1 MPNLSRMSGMLRAA
15 QVLPAAFDARAARI
29 ANLQIA
35 REPEVAVAS
44 GVGAETPLEGL
55 KVAAVLLRPEL
66 LFAQAVLQPDQPRTR
81 DQLEVPVSRV
91 APPADTALF
100 ESPADPAVLFYLPRY
115 RLRREGTR
123 ELIRMDER
131 DGAWVL
137 TLELEAFAAPELGD
151 VGAAGPLPH
160 TFTVLLQCTPGDG
173 QFERTLAVEP
183 TPEGHWR
190 ATLPLPS
197 SGERDVV
204 FRALSDGALRTRL
217 LIRRA
222 ISVGVPEAAPA
233 PAEPETAE
241 PAVGRVVRDHR
252 RRAVVRDHRTG
263 VRMAMAPRLASLRR
277 FEATAMIANPA
288 AVTPAAPQTLYRVT
302 SATLDHDERQ
312 SFVFPRDLYP
322 DLYAGIG
329 AGGARDFQLIYV
341 AFGDRQ
347 HRYLRDP
354 ADPRVFHHL
363 PDAFTLGRQTTAPHT
378 PTMVLRFLPG
388 AEGLDDLRAQ
398 IDLFAMPTVDPA
410 RLADAAARLPGLLGD
425 DPLEAGEVPQFKLLS
440 LAREK
445 LVLRL
450 GLPGAAAGP
459 YAAREGARIELDT
472 VVSDQVELALPA
484 FRAAW
489 EALFSATPVLFQGS
503 VEATF
508 ADGVEQIPFV
518 ARMDRLAGTVIDVTG
533 AVGADGQASATVVNS
548 SESPVVLTGP
558 QPLIVGEA
566 GAAAADVTE
575 PDPALPIELA
585 PGASVVLRLAPREPV
600 PAGARVSLRFA
611 TTEVKLDRDALY
623 DAVLEDETSVVS
635 LDRPITVRGRQ
646 LFAAAS
652 AAGTPLVAAL
662 VEFEHGSTA
671 ELTPE
676 AMDGEGVVSLPLRDF
691 VLGEMSST
699 DLANAAYRY
708 RLRLVHA
715 TGQERSPDWIEDTTE
730 ILYPVAPAPA
740 ANPGAPPA

>member
-1 MPNLSRMSGMLRAA
+1 MSGILRAA
-15 QVLPAAFDARAARI
+15 QVLPAAFDGRAARI
-29 ANLQIA
+29 AKLQIA

-44 GVGAETPLEGL
+44 GVGVETPLEGL
-55 KVAAVLLRPEL
+55 KVAAVRLRPEL

-91 APPADTALF
+91 APPTDSVLF
-100 ESPADPAVLFYLPRY
+100 ESAADPGVLFYLPRY
-115 RLRREGTR
+115 RLRSDGRG

-160 TFTVLLQCTPGDG
+160 TLTVLLQCTPGDG

-197 SGERDVV
+197 RGERDVV

-217 LIRRA
+217 VIRRA
-222 ISVGVPEAAPA
+222 LSVGVPGAPP
-233 PAEPETAE
+233 PAEPEPE
-241 PAVGRVVRDHR
+241 LPAAGRVVRDHR

-277 FEATAMIANPA
+277 FEATAMLSEA
-288 AVTPAAPQTLYRVT
+288 AVAHPAAPQVVYRVT
-302 SATLDHDERQ
+302 AATLDHDERQ

-329 AGGARDFQLIYV
+329 AGGARDFQLVYV
-341 AFGDRQ
+341 PFGDRQ

-363 PDAFTLGRQTTAPHT
+363 PDAFTLGRQTTAPHA

-398 IDLFAMPTVDPA
+398 IDVFAMPTVEPA

-425 DPLEAGEVPQFKLLS
+425 DPLEAGEVPQFKLLA
-440 LAREK
+440 LPREK

-459 YAAREGARIELDT
+459 YAVREGARIELDT

-518 ARMDRLAGTVIDVTG
+518 ARMDRLAGPVIDVTG

-548 SESPVVLTGP
+548 SESPVVLSGP
-558 QPLIVGEA
+558 QPLIIGEA
-566 GAAAADVTE
+566 GAIAADVTE
-575 PDPALPIELA
+575 PDPAQPIELA
-585 PGASVVLRLAPREPV
+585 PGASVVLRFAPREPV
-600 PAGARVSLRFA
+600 PTGARVSLRFA
-611 TTEVKLDRDALY
+611 ATEVKLDRDALY

-635 LDRPITVRGRQ
+635 LERPITVRGGH
-646 LFAAAS
+646 LFAAAT

-662 VEFEHGSTA
+662 VEFEHGTTA
-671 ELTPE
+671 ELTPA

-691 VLGEMSST
+691 VLGAMSST
-699 DLANAAYRY
+699 DLADAAYRY

>member
-1 MPNLSRMSGMLRAA
+1 MSGILRAT

-29 ANLQIA
+29 ANLRIA
-35 REPEVAVAS
+35 REPEVAVAAP
-44 GVGAETPLEGL
+44 VGAETPLEGL
-55 KVAAVLLRPEL
+55 KVAAVMLRPEL
-66 LFAQAVLQPDQPRTR
+66 LIAHAVLQPDQPRAR
-81 DQLEVPVSRV
+81 EQLEVPVSRG
-91 APPADTALF
+91 APPVDTALF
-100 ESPADPAVLFYLPRY
+100 EAAADPAALFYLPRY
-115 RLRREGTR
+115 RLRREGAR

-131 DGAWVL
+131 DGGWVL
-137 TLELEAFAAPELGD
+137 VLELEAFAPPELGD

-160 TFTVLLQCTPGDG
+160 TLTVLFQCTPGDG
-173 QFERTLAVEP
+173 QFERSLAVEP

-190 ATLPLPS
+190 ATLPLPT

-217 LIRRA
+217 VIRRA
-222 ISVGVPEAAPA
+222 INVGVPEAAPA
-233 PAEPETAE
+233 PAQPAPTSTA
-241 PAVGRVVRDHR
+241 PTVRDHR
-252 RRAVVRDHRTG
+252 RRAVVRDHRTS

-277 FEATAMIANPA
+277 FEGATLLAQPVGEA
-288 AVTPAAPQTLYRVT
+288 AAAPQTLYRIT
-302 SATLDHDERQ
+302 AATLDHDERQ

-329 AGGARDFQLIYV
+329 AGGARDFQLLYV
-341 AFGDRQ
+341 PFGDRQ

-363 PDAFTLGRQTTAPHT
+363 PDAFTLGRQTTAPHA

-398 IDLFAMPTVDPA
+398 IDLFAMPSVDPA
-410 RLADAAARLPGLLGD
+410 RLADAAQQLPGLLGD
-425 DPLEAGEVPQFKLLS
+425 DPLDAGEAPQFKLLS
-440 LAREK
+440 LPREK

-459 YAAREGARIELDT
+459 YAVREGARIELDT
-472 VVSDQVELALPA
+472 VVSDQLELALPA
-484 FRAAW
+484 FRAVW
-489 EALFSATPVLFQGS
+489 EALFSSTPVLLQGS
-503 VEATF
+503 VEASF

-518 ARMDRLAGTVIDVTG
+518 ARMDRLAGPVVDVTG
-533 AVGADGQASATVVNS
+533 AVGADGQATATVVNS

-566 GAAAADVTE
+566 GAVPADVTE
-575 PDPALPIELA
+575 PDPAQPIELA
-585 PGASVVLRLAPREPV
+585 PGASVVLRLAPRETPA
-600 PAGARVSLRFA
+600 AGARVSLRFA
-611 TTEVKLDRDALY
+611 STELKLDRDALY

-635 LDRPITVRGRQ
+635 LERPITVRGAH
-646 LFAAAS
+646 LFAAAT
-652 AAGTPLVAAL
+652 AAGSPLVAAL
-662 VEFEHGSTA
+662 VEFEGGSTA
-671 ELTPE
+671 ELTPA

-691 VLGEMSST
+691 VLGAMSSA

-708 RLRLVHA
+708 KLRLVHA

-740 ANPGAPPA
+740 PSPGAPPA